1 MWLRHTYLTRWLR
14 PRCIPPDLNQKSIF
28 KMDKKPRDWS
38 QVKRVKTPFQV
49 TARLTKDENDKLE
62 KIVQRLNVSR
72 AGYVKSL
79 ILGQPIPR
87 ASRRP
92 KPHEA
97 DLRQLLGLM
106 GKLGSNANQIA
117 RACNSG
123 KIAEQ
128 HAAETLKGIRAE
140 MVEMRTLLIKALN
153 GEP

>member
-1 MWLRHTYLTRWLR
+1 MT
-14 PRCIPPDLNQKSIF
+14 
-28 KMDKKPRDWS
+28 KKPRDWS

-49 TARLTKDENDKLE
+49 TARLTPEENEKLE

-72 AGYVKSL
+72 AGYVKSQ

-87 ASRRP
+87 ASKRRTP
-92 KPHEA
+92 IET
-97 DLRQLLGLM
+97 DLSQLLGLM

-128 HAAETLKGIRAE
+128 HAAEILKGIRAE
-140 MVEMRTLLIKALN
+140 LVEMRTLLIKALN